1 MAQQMKRANNIAG
14 EEDAAARESTNGSLR
29 RARLL
34 SQKWA
39 DRLDEFELPCPF
51 CRGELQFQGV
61 YRDHLYEFAEGEPGT
76 VHELDVLPVSFVCN
90 QCGYTAEFDADL
102 FNPAYLAQLQ
112 GASPDRISEL
122 RVRDYHVLVPLDGG
136 EESHTLLDLATAVS
150 GVHGGDALVFNA
162 AREEGQSLLLREKLQ
177 RYTPA
182 AGKPA
187 PVRLMDQ
194 RFESLG
200 DVLLRVAKRESS
212 SLLMLDTGWST
223 RNPQERVAT
232 IIKPVLRESVCH
244 VAVVHD
250 RGLRAANRILLAT
263 AGGPG
268 ARAAAQLAADLA
280 VAFHAELHLLNVASL
295 NNPDAEA
302 DGRAKIQQTLH
313 HVVIAEGVRLREH
326 VVAGANPVQVIVQ
339 EAAGYD
345 LLLLGDS
352 PRDWRGHVRLES
364 ISAKAARNAD
374 PTSIV
379 FLAKETQIQSWF
391 GRLFD

>member
-1 MAQQMKRANNIAG
+1 MAQELKRVHDKSG
-14 EEDAAARESTNGSLR
+14 QGDAAAAESTNGLLR
-29 RARLL
+29 RARML

-39 DRLDEFELPCPF
+39 GRLDEFKLPCPL

-61 YRDHLYEFAEGEPGT
+61 YRDHLYEFAEGEPGS
-76 VHELDVLPVSFVCN
+76 VHEFDVLPISFVCN

-122 RVRDYHVLVPLDGG
+122 KVRDYHVLVPLDGG

-150 GVHGGDALVFNA
+150 GVHGGDALIFDA
-162 AREEGQSLLLREKLQ
+162 AREEGQSLVLREKLH

-182 AGKPA
+182 VGNPA
-187 PVRLMDQ
+187 PIRLTNQ
-194 RFESLG
+194 RFDSLG
-200 DVLLRVAKRESS
+200 EGLLRVAKRESCR
-212 SLLMLDTGWST
+212 LLMLDTGWST

-232 IIKPVLRESVCH
+232 IIRPVLRESICH

-250 RGLRAANRILLAT
+250 RGLRAVNRILLAT

-268 ARAAAQLAADLA
+268 ARAAGQLAADLA
-280 VAFHAELHLLNVASL
+280 VAFHAELHLLNVASPD
-295 NNPDAEA
+295 NPNAEA
-302 DGRAKIQQTLH
+302 DGRERIQQTLH
-313 HVVIAEGVRLREH
+313 QVVIPEGSRLREH
-326 VVAGANPVQVIVQ
+326 VAVSADPVQAIVQ
-339 EAAGYD
+339 EAASYD

-364 ISAKAARNAD
+364 ISAKTARNAD